1 MHAYNVNV
9 RCGHTLYAEARR
21 GVSNVELLNYT
32 SGRHLTGRRAEAEGT
47 KEQGTTQRE
56 RVSGELTGP
65 PQDTRCGA
73 GWGTGDGLEHAG
85 RRLSP
90 GRGGAGRGSSAL
102 PCPAL
107 PGCGARSRGR
117 SGCELPCLLHRQAG
131 CDQHL
136 RGGQGKV
143 MACEIV
149 WQAWKSWRSRITPGM
164 LRICVNR
171 RGRGRGTHSWWQLHE
186 LHSECGKL

>member
-107 PGCGARSRGR
+107 PGCVARSRGR

-131 CDQHL
+131 
-136 RGGQGKV
+136 RQGV
-143 MACEIV
+143 TSTCEG
-149 WQAWKSWRSRITPGM
+149 AREKSWHVK
-164 LRICVNR
+164 L
-171 RGRGRGTHSWWQLHE
+171 
-186 LHSECGKL
+186 CGKPGSHGDRGLRREC